1 MDAWLILLPAFALS
15 VLLVLTHTYLGLHVL
30 ARGIIFVDLALAQ
43 VAALGASLAFLLG
56 QDPHGLDAHLYALGA
71 TLAAAFGFAK
81 LRRLP
86 GKTMREVV
94 IGCVY
99 VVTTALS
106 IVVLSRSASGLD
118 ELKAMLNGSILWA
131 RWEEIALIG
140 GVYLVLV
147 ALHVIWRR
155 RFHALSFAP
164 VEAAVEAAE
173 GAAEGAAE
181 APGFLWEFLFFASFA
196 VVITLAVNL
205 AGVLLVFAFLIIPAF
220 SASLLAR
227 SFGARL
233 ALGWAIGVVGSLAGL
248 WVSYNADLPVGAT
261 MVSVLGALPIVAALI
276 AALARARRRAATP

>member
-1 MDAWLILLPAFALS
+1 MDAWLSLLPAFALS

-99 VVTTALS
+99 VVATALS

-155 RFHALSFAP
+155 RFHALSFA
-164 VEAAVEAAE
+164 AKGAGE
-173 GAAEGAAE
+173 GVAD

-276 AALARARRRAATP
+276 AALTRARRRAATP